1 MSVVTDYFHC
11 IFRRKGKKKS
21 DPYMLSK
28 YTASSHF
35 NLPVSRCR
43 DQRDN
48 RNLSTQARRRESRL
62 LWRHHERYSLSK
74 ELKKHAIILLQV
86 FHTKKHLGGIGNNL
100 FFFFLFPVARRPELG
115 SGQWQLGKKK
125 HTATYGRVQEII
137 NSSKRTHRVRPQ
149 VMDGSR
155 WRSVV
160 STSETMKQNGVIR
173 LWISGFPLDE
183 RFIEGERCN
192 LND

>member
-1 MSVVTDYFHC
+1 
-11 IFRRKGKKKS
+11 
-21 DPYMLSK
+21 MLSK

-100 FFFFLFPVARRPELG
+100 FFFFCFLLLVDRN
-115 SGQWQLGKKK
+115 SVVDSDSWGKKNTQR
-125 HTATYGRVQEII
+125 HTGEY
-137 NSSKRTHRVRPQ
+137 KR
-149 VMDGSR
+149 S
-155 WRSVV
+155 
-160 STSETMKQNGVIR
+160 
-173 LWISGFPLDE
+173 
-183 RFIEGERCN
+183 
-192 LND
+192 